1 MESFAPYLGVLIAAA
16 LAILFLR
23 SRSHPSAPGVV
34 AAPPGQA
41 AAASPSVQDLLQ
53 AGRKIDA
60 IKAYRAEHGVGLR
73 EAKDAVDA
81 LARGLPR

>member
-1 MESFAPYLGVLIAAA
+1 
-16 LAILFLR
+16 
-23 SRSHPSAPGVV
+23 
-34 AAPPGQA
+34 
-41 AAASPSVQDLLQ
+41 LLQ

-81 LARGLPR
+81 LDRGLPR